1 MGGKNGNDL
10 IRSLQSFKFLNPN
23 HTKSVQQI
31 CPKLIGRVNRAI
43 WFFKIQNCKL
53 IFLKHHMNPNHLHGN
68 ETNVVNKDSSTGDTI
83 YVLIVEFKLD
93 P

>member
-1 MGGKNGNDL
+1 
-10 IRSLQSFKFLNPN
+10 
-23 HTKSVQQI
+23 
-31 CPKLIGRVNRAI
+31 
-43 WFFKIQNCKL
+43 
-53 IFLKHHMNPNHLHGN
+53 MNPNHLHGN